1 MSRQPAGPSHPHA
14 DAEEHA
20 RRRTLLLDYLAA
32 FNRAD
37 IDAVVGRLH
46 PGFRFDRGSWPPL
59 EGPEEFAD
67 FYRDLWSR
75 TTETVRLDATSW
87 DGAWLHADLRVDL
100 TVHEDCPAFPGG
112 PLLRGDA
119 IVGARNRL
127 RYRFVDGLLHTIV
140 DQSPEPD
147 LAQLD

>member
-1 MSRQPAGPSHPHA
+1 MASQPARPRPPNA

-20 RRRTLLLDYLAA
+20 RLRTLLLDYFAA

-37 IDAVVGRLH
+37 LDAVQARLH
-46 PGFRFDRGSWPPL
+46 PDFRFDRGSWPPL
-59 EGPEEFAD
+59 EGPDEFAG

-75 TTETVRLDATSW
+75 TTEAVGLDSTWW

-100 TVHEDCPAFPGG
+100 TVHEDCPTFPGG
-112 PLLRGDA
+112 PLLHGET

-140 DQSPEPD
+140 DESPEPD
-147 LAQLD
+147 LAPPD